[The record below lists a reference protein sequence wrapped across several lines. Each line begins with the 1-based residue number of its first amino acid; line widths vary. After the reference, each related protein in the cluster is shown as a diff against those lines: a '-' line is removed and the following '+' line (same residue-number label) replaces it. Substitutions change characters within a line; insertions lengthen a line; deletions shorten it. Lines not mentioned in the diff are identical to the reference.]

1 MLVSSGSRD
10 DPTMNDRPGAS
21 TWRNPLAVDNAGAE
35 RIAGSLTLG
44 AELRRKVAAGCALG
58 TFVLESPVPDTLRTM
73 ALAGFEFVVIDME
86 HSTIDFSRLE
96 ALIGA
101 GQAAGLATLVRPWG
115 EDVGLIGK
123 VLDIGANGIMAPH
136 VESPERARAIVEQAR
151 FAPLGRRGF
160 SPLTK
165 YDALPEPLRT
175 LDDATYVVAQIEGR
189 QALASIGAIA
199 AVPGIDAVFVG
210 PYDLALSLD
219 VPPGSRQV
227 FAAAEKLSQAV
238 PKGVA
243 LGIYI
248 DDPTKCGEWAVR
260 HFALQCVSFDG
271 RMLATAARSVVT
283 QAKQRIGKGKKR

>member
-1 MLVSSGSRD
+1 MRMLERLRGA
-10 DPTMNDRPGAS
+10 DR
-21 TWRNPLAVDNAGAE
+21 
-35 RIAGSLTLG
+35 
-44 AELRRKVAAGCALG
+44 C
-58 TFVLESPVPDTLRTM
+58 
-73 ALAGFEFVVIDME
+73 LAGTWVKIPALETVELLARAGFDFVVIDME
-86 HSTIDFSRLE
+86 HSTVDFSRLE

-136 VESPERARAIVEQAR
+136 VETPERAREIVEQAR
-151 FAPLGRRGF
+151 FSPLGRRGF

-165 YDALPEPLRT
+165 YDALREPLRA

-189 QALASIGAIA
+189 EALASIGAIA
-199 AVPGIDAVFVG
+199 AVSGIDAVFVG

-219 VPPGSRQV
+219 VPPGSPQV

-248 DDPTKCGEWAVR
+248 DDPGKCGEWAAR
-260 HFALQCVSFDG
+260 NFALQCVSFDG
-271 RMLATAARSVVT
+271 RMLANAARSVVT
-283 QAKQRIGKGKKR
+283 EAKQTLRKGTKR